1 MVAYSVFYIICIV
14 GVRGA
19 VYFFQVVIVVGVL
32 VLVPHDES
40 DGASGGLASKMP
52 ERNSTLSDSLRE
64 VVMRDCPG
72 RRRSSSDCTKSISM
86 VIPAG
91 NPSITPPMPLPCD
104 SPKLVRRR
112 ILPNE
117 LNISIALRVYNEV
130 NVPVCLV
137 IKGFDFIKVTI
148 FL

>member
-1 MVAYSVFYIICIV
+1 MNPMGHPVD
-14 GVRGA
+14 
-19 VYFFQVVIVVGVL
+19 L
-32 VLVPHDES
+32 P
-40 DGASGGLASKMP
+40 SKMP
-52 ERNSTLSDSLRE
+52 ERNSTLSDSFRE
-64 VVMRDCPG
+64 VVIRDCPG

-130 NVPVCLV
+130 NAPICLA
-137 IKGFDFIKVTI
+137 IRGFDFLKVTI
-148 FL
+148 FFVKRFKNDNKSFISGLLITPIIGSKHGFRLKIHRSI

>member
-1 MVAYSVFYIICIV
+1 MNPMGHPVD
-14 GVRGA
+14 
-19 VYFFQVVIVVGVL
+19 L
-32 VLVPHDES
+32 P
-40 DGASGGLASKMP
+40 SKMP

-72 RRRSSSDCTKSISM
+72 RGRSSSDCTKSISM

-148 FL
+148 FFVKRFKNDNKSFISRLLENKNTV

>member
-1 MVAYSVFYIICIV
+1 
-14 GVRGA
+14 
-19 VYFFQVVIVVGVL
+19 
-32 VLVPHDES
+32 
-40 DGASGGLASKMP
+40 
-52 ERNSTLSDSLRE
+52 
-64 VVMRDCPG
+64 MRDCPG

-148 FL
+148 FFVKRFKNDNKSFISRLLENKNTVWNRIFLRKYVRVFNNVKNAYNSSYMKKRTSIFY

>member
-1 MVAYSVFYIICIV
+1 M
-14 GVRGA
+14 
-19 VYFFQVVIVVGVL
+19 
-32 VLVPHDES
+32 
-40 DGASGGLASKMP
+40 
-52 ERNSTLSDSLRE
+52 SDSLRE

-148 FL
+148 FFVKRFKNDNKSFISRLLENKNTV

>member
-1 MVAYSVFYIICIV
+1 
-14 GVRGA
+14 
-19 VYFFQVVIVVGVL
+19 
-32 VLVPHDES
+32 
-40 DGASGGLASKMP
+40 
-52 ERNSTLSDSLRE
+52 
-64 VVMRDCPG
+64 
-72 RRRSSSDCTKSISM
+72 M

-130 NVPVCLV
+130 NAPICLA
-137 IKGFDFIKVTI
+137 IRGFDFLKVTI
-148 FL
+148 FFVKRFKNDNKSFISGLLITPIIGSKHGFRLKIHRSI